1 MELGKP
7 QGGQGTPG
15 VSGPP
20 SVHDQPT
27 LAGMPGDQ
35 FTPAAPT
42 PTPIPTH
49 TPPPMTGPPASAA
62 YGYPAQ
68 PGYGYPG
75 DAGYPGQT
83 GHPGYPGYQGYPG
96 QSAYPPYG
104 VQRSNGF
111 GITALV
117 LGILA
122 VIGCITS
129 FFAVALGAAAVVF
142 GALGRGKASRGEA
155 DNGGMAL
162 AGIILG
168 SIGILLGA
176 VVIAVIFMRLHGAGV
191 RRRLALRQPL
201 RQLPGAREGLTG
213 PPQEAHGQ
221 SASRPASIRDTIRKA
236 PSVSP
241 PKVCRFSVP
250 EGACPTR

>member
-1 MELGKP
+1 MTDSSPEPRDPWAPPERPAVELGKP
-7 QGGQGTPG
+7 QDGQGTPG

-35 FTPAAPT
+35 FTPPTSAPAQIPT
-42 PTPIPTH
+42 PTP
-49 TPPPMTGPPASAA
+49 TPMPMTGPPASAA

-75 DAGYPGQT
+75 DAGYPGQP
-83 GHPGYPGYQGYPG
+83 GHPGYPGYPGYPG
-96 QSAYPPYG
+96 QGAYPPYG

-111 GITALV
+111 GIAALV

-129 FFAVALGAAAVVF
+129 FFAVALGIAAVVF
-142 GALGRGKASRGEA
+142 GTLGRGKASRGEA

-168 SIGILLGA
+168 AIGILLGA
-176 VVIAVIFMRLHGAGV
+176 LMIAVMFIGLMDRDAEDDSPYDSPYGNSQV
-191 RRRLALRQPL
+191 R
-201 RQLPGAREGLTG
+201 E
-213 PPQEAHGQ
+213 
-221 SASRPASIRDTIRKA
+221 
-236 PSVSP
+236 
-241 PKVCRFSVP
+241 KV
-250 EGACPTR
+250 